1 MLQNIQI
8 FISFFLIKW
17 VILIAMTKKKSFLI
31 LSICIN
37 IGFFLSI
44 SALSAENMTIK
55 DSIDAREKI
64 ISYSKQ
70 FVGVPYLYGG
80 TDKNG
85 IDCSGLIYT
94 IANEAIGIQ
103 LPRSTSALYASVKII
118 NEAEKEPGDLVF
130 FNTVENRISHVG
142 LYMGNDQ
149 FIHAASDGPNTGVII
164 SSLKE
169 AYWKKTY
176 IGAGQFL
183 PATNNTH
190 LTTKNETAP
199 ENTENITFLE
209 KITLEGTITGDWN
222 LFTYNRFKL
231 NLRGFTLD
239 AHAKYT
245 DSKLQPGIGFNF
257 GYDPQMQIFKIP
269 IIFSLSVIKG
279 LRVYAG
285 PVFSFGKPVEPGS
298 KDLENPKEVK
308 PSIFPGIIGV
318 AWQSPALKT
327 GKTEISLV
335 QDIHYSVYNNTN
347 KTALPFIN
355 SLAAGLV
362 FSTGFRVTIPLS
374 NLL

>member
-118 NEAEKEPGDLVF
+118 NEAEK
-130 FNTVENRISHVG
+130 R
-142 LYMGNDQ
+142 
-149 FIHAASDGPNTGVII
+149 
-164 SSLKE
+164 
-169 AYWKKTY
+169 
-176 IGAGQFL
+176 
-183 PATNNTH
+183 
-190 LTTKNETAP
+190 
-199 ENTENITFLE
+199 
-209 KITLEGTITGDWN
+209 
-222 LFTYNRFKL
+222 
-231 NLRGFTLD
+231 
-239 AHAKYT
+239 
-245 DSKLQPGIGFNF
+245 
-257 GYDPQMQIFKIP
+257 
-269 IIFSLSVIKG
+269 
-279 LRVYAG
+279 
-285 PVFSFGKPVEPGS
+285 
-298 KDLENPKEVK
+298 
-308 PSIFPGIIGV
+308 
-318 AWQSPALKT
+318 
-327 GKTEISLV
+327 
-335 QDIHYSVYNNTN
+335 
-347 KTALPFIN
+347 
-355 SLAAGLV
+355 
-362 FSTGFRVTIPLS
+362 
-374 NLL
+374 